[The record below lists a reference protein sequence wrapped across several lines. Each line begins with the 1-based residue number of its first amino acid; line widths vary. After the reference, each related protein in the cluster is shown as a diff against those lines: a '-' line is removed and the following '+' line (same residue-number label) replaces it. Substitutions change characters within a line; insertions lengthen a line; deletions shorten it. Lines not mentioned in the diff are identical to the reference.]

1 MKVIFYSEHCEHCKK
16 MLLYLNKY
24 NIVSLF
30 KLINIDTNEVPKEID
45 IVPTIIDSELN
56 QPLKGKQAFEYLV
69 NIKYFN
75 NPTNNIEYV
84 KEIPSNPQIP
94 VDKLANKLNIINLE
108 INPEINSEINPE
120 INSTNKVNINS
131 NLNELF
137 DSNDSAVFYETHKN
151 KEVSKA
157 TVEMNNQRQ
166 KQDKKLSI
174 LLQMK
179 KR

>member
-1 MKVIFYSEHCEHCKK
+1 

-30 KLINIDTNEVPKEID
+30 KLINIDTNEVPKDID

-75 NPTNNIEYV
+75 NPTNNIEYI
-84 KEIPSNPQIP
+84 KEIPTNPQIP

-108 INPEINSEINPE
+108 INPDINSEINPDIKSEIKSE
-120 INSTNKVNINS
+120 INSTNNKVNIS
-131 NLNELF
+131 SDLNELF
-137 DSNDSAVFYETHKN
+137 NTNDSTIFYETHKN

-166 KQDKKLSI
+166 IQDKKLSI

>member
-24 NIVSLF
+24 NIASLF
-30 KLINIDTNEVPKEID
+30 KLIDIDTNEVPKEID

-84 KEIPSNPQIP
+84 KEIPNNPQIP
-94 VDKLANKLNIINLE
+94 VDELANKLNIINLE
-108 INPEINSEINPE
+108 INPD
-120 INSTNKVNINS
+120 INSTNNKVNSDS

-137 DSNDSAVFYETHKN
+137 DSNDSTTFYETHKN
-151 KEVSKA
+151 NEVSKA

-166 KQDKKLSI
+166 IQDKKLSI

-179 KR
+179 RR

>member
-24 NIVSLF
+24 NIASLF
-30 KLINIDTNEVPKEID
+30 KLIDIDTNEVPKEID

-84 KEIPSNPQIP
+84 KEIPNNPQIP
-94 VDKLANKLNIINLE
+94 VDELANKLNIINLE
-108 INPEINSEINPE
+108 INHDINLE
-120 INSTNKVNINS
+120 INSTNNKVNIDS

-137 DSNDSAVFYETHKN
+137 DSNDSTTFYETHKN

-166 KQDKKLSI
+166 IQDKKLSI

-179 KR
+179 RR

>member
-24 NIVSLF
+24 NIASLF
-30 KLINIDTNEVPKEID
+30 KLINIDTNEVPKDID

-75 NPTNNIEYV
+75 NPTNNIEYI
-84 KEIPSNPQIP
+84 KEIPTNPQIP
-94 VDKLANKLNIINLE
+94 VDELANKLNIINLE
-108 INPEINSEINPE
+108 INSEIN
-120 INSTNKVNINS
+120 NKVNIN
-131 NLNELF
+131 NDLNELF
-137 DSNDSAVFYETHKN
+137 NSNDSTIFYETHKN

-166 KQDKKLSI
+166 IQDKKLSI

>member
-24 NIVSLF
+24 NIASLF
-30 KLINIDTNEVPKEID
+30 KLIDIDANEVPKEID

-84 KEIPSNPQIP
+84 KEIPNNPQIP
-94 VDKLANKLNIINLE
+94 VDELANKLNIINLE
-108 INPEINSEINPE
+108 INPDINLE
-120 INSTNKVNINS
+120 INSTNNKVNSDS

-137 DSNDSAVFYETHKN
+137 DSNDSTTFYETHKN

-166 KQDKKLSI
+166 IQDKKLSI

-179 KR
+179 RR

>member
-24 NIVSLF
+24 NIASLF
-30 KLINIDTNEVPKEID
+30 KLIDIDTNEVPKEID

-84 KEIPSNPQIP
+84 KEIPNNPQIP
-94 VDKLANKLNIINLE
+94 VDELANKLNIINLE
-108 INPEINSEINPE
+108 INPDINLE
-120 INSTNKVNINS
+120 INSTNNKVNIDS

-137 DSNDSAVFYETHKN
+137 DSNDSTTFYETHKN

-166 KQDKKLSI
+166 IQDKKLSI

-179 KR
+179 RR